1 MSHSSLLRFLFF
13 FFLVSYGKF
22 FIELNL
28 RCFEVGM
35 RRAGKESK
43 MGGYLKWL
51 SQVKRI
57 SCKSVIV
64 PTLLSYENYEN

>member
-1 MSHSSLLRFLFF
+1 MSHSSLLRFLF

-28 RCFEVGM
+28 RHFEVAM

-43 MGGYLKWL
+43 MGILSGYHRLNVYL
-51 SQVKRI
+51 ANQ
-57 SCKSVIV
+57 
-64 PTLLSYENYEN
+64 L